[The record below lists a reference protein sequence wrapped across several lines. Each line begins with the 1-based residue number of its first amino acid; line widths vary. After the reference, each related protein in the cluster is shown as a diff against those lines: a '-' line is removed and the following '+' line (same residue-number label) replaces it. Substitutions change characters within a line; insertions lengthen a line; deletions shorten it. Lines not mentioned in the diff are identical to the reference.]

1 MRLTRAQP
9 MIFCR
14 LVPSRVRSKLVTSS
28 ASPAHR
34 RYTRHAN
41 GAVTLVIRREDLGRI
56 WERRCPLT
64 PSAVSSLIADE
75 GVRVVVQAC
84 DRRAFPNAE
93 FEAVS

>member
-1 MRLTRAQP
+1 

-14 LVPSRVRSKLVTSS
+14 LVPSRVARLRSKLVTSG
-28 ASPAHR
+28 AFPAHR

-41 GAVTLVIRREDLGRI
+41 GAVTLGIRREDPGRI

-64 PSAVSSLIADE
+64 PSAVASLIADE

-84 DRRAFPNAE
+84 DRRVFSNAE